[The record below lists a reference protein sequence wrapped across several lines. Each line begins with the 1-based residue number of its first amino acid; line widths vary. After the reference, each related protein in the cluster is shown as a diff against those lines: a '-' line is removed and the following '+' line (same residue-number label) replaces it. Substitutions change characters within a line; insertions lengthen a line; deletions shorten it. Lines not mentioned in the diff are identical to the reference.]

1 MCYNIN
7 VPKGYRKNFSRL
19 KRQKWRCKLMEKMF
33 SFTKREGFSKIASIL
48 ANAGESELEQFVQ
61 HEIELLAKK
70 SSKKVNPDMEK
81 NLVKVYGYLKA
92 LNAPVTVKD
101 IITAY
106 NCNPVEMS
114 SARMTNLLMKLCD
127 EGKVTR
133 EKVKGAYRYSITDI
147 EE

>member
-7 VPKGYRKNFSRL
+7 VPKGYRKKFSRL
-19 KRQKWRCKLMEKMF
+19 KRQKWRCKVMEKKF

-48 ANAGESELEQFVQ
+48 ANAGEPELEQFVQ

-81 NLVKVYGYLKA
+81 NLVKVYGYVKA

>member
-1 MCYNIN
+1 MYQR
-7 VPKGYRKNFSRL
+7 GTEKNFSRL

-48 ANAGESELEQFVQ
+48 ANAGEPELEQFVQ

-81 NLVKVYGYLKA
+81 NLVKVYGYLKGMGMA
-92 LNAPVTVKD
+92 STVKE

-133 EKVKGAYRYSITDI
+133 EKVKGAYRYSIIDI

>member
-1 MCYNIN
+1 MNIIHYNPHNDIVIAEYIDTLN
-7 VPKGYRKNFSRL
+7 MAMTDEVVSRK
-19 KRQKWRCKLMEKMF
+19 
-33 SFTKREGFSKIASIL
+33 AS
-48 ANAGESELEQFVQ
+48 
-61 HEIELLAKK
+61 
-70 SSKKVNPDMEK
+70 
-81 NLVKVYGYLKA
+81 
-92 LNAPVTVKD
+92 TVKE

>member
-1 MCYNIN
+1 
-7 VPKGYRKNFSRL
+7 
-19 KRQKWRCKLMEKMF
+19 MEKMF
-33 SFTKREGFSKIASIL
+33 SFTKREGFSKIAAIL
-48 ANAGESELEQFVQ
+48 ANAGEPELEQFVQ
-61 HEIELLAKK
+61 HEMELLAKK
-70 SSKKVNPDMEK
+70 SSKKINPDMEK
-81 NLVKVYGYLKA
+81 NLVKVYGYVKA

-127 EGKVTR
+127 EGKVAR

>member
-1 MCYNIN
+1 MYQRGTE
-7 VPKGYRKNFSRL
+7 KTLTAQKE
-19 KRQKWRCKLMEKMF
+19 QKWRCKLMEKMF
-33 SFTKREGFSKIASIL
+33 SFTKREGFSKIAAIL
-48 ANAGESELEQFVQ
+48 ANAGEPELEQFVQ
-61 HEIELLAKK
+61 HEMELLAKK

-81 NLVKVYGYLKA
+81 NLVKVYGYVKA

>member
-1 MCYNIN
+1 MYQR
-7 VPKGYRKNFSRL
+7 GTEKNFSRP
-19 KRQKWRCKLMEKMF
+19 KGQKWRCKLMEKMF

-92 LNAPVTVKD
+92 LNAPVTVKE

-106 NCNPVEMS
+106 NCNPIEMS
-114 SARMTNLLMKLCD
+114 SARMTNLLMKLCE

>member
-1 MCYNIN
+1 MYQRGTEKTL
-7 VPKGYRKNFSRL
+7 VARKE
-19 KRQKWRCKLMEKMF
+19 QKWRCKLMEKMF
-33 SFTKREGFSKIASIL
+33 SFTKREGFSKIAAIL
-48 ANAGESELEQFVQ
+48 ANAGEPELEQFVQ
-61 HEIELLAKK
+61 HEMELLAKK

-81 NLVKVYGYLKA
+81 NLVKVYGYVKA

>member
-1 MCYNIN
+1 MYQRGTE
-7 VPKGYRKNFSRL
+7 KTLAAQKE
-19 KRQKWRCKLMEKMF
+19 QKWRCILMEKMF
-33 SFTKREGFSKIASIL
+33 SFTKREGFSKIAAIL
-48 ANAGESELEQFVQ
+48 ANAGEPELEQFVQ
-61 HEIELLAKK
+61 HEMELLAKK

-81 NLVKVYGYLKA
+81 NLVKVYGYVKA

>member
-1 MCYNIN
+1 MYQR
-7 VPKGYRKNFSRL
+7 GTEKNFSRL
-19 KRQKWRCKLMEKMF
+19 KRQKCRCKLMEKMF

-106 NCNPVEMS
+106 NCNPIEMS

>member
-48 ANAGESELEQFVQ
+48 ANAGEPELEQFVQ

-81 NLVKVYGYLKA
+81 NLVKVYGYLKGMGMA
-92 LNAPVTVKD
+92 STVKE

-106 NCNPVEMS
+106 NCNPIEMS
-114 SARMTNLLMKLCD
+114 SARMTNILMKLCE
-127 EGKVTR
+127 EGKATR
-133 EKVKGAYRYSITDI
+133 EKVNAEIKKNL
-147 EE
+147 